1 MAGTI
6 QPGTPAGGAPRRG
19 GRAWEGPSSHAAP
32 GRIARVVRRVAGDL
46 ARAREALGPDAGPE
60 ALAAGADALHAGAAP
75 AVLRRLARA
84 LGPGRLAVPLALTA
98 DLTARGV
105 PADSAATLTL
115 ARARSTS
122 DADLLALERDVERD
136 IALGANP
143 LTATAG
149 RFTGDSPTAVGL
161 DAGVPGPGLPGTTQ
175 QTPKPRKP

>member
-1 MAGTI
+1 MTAEQVDWLRLHLT
-6 QPGTPAGGAPRRG
+6 PGL
-19 GRAWEGPSSHAAP
+19 GRAGLLRLQRAF
-32 GRIARVVRRVAGDL
+32 GD
-46 ARAREALGPDAGPE
+46 AESI
-60 ALAAGADALHAGAAP
+60 LAAGPDALHAGAAP
-75 AVLRRLARA
+75 AVLQRLARA
-84 LGPGRLAVPLALTA
+84 LGRGRLAVPLAVTA

>member
-1 MAGTI
+1 M
-6 QPGTPAGGAPRRG
+6 PSPARRP
-19 GRAWEGPSSHAAP
+19 AWAAM
-32 GRIARVVRRVAGDL
+32 
-46 ARAREALGPDAGPE
+46 
-60 ALAAGADALHAGAAP
+60 
-75 AVLRRLARA
+75 
-84 LGPGRLAVPLALTA
+84 RLAVPLAVTA

-149 RFTGDSPTAVGL
+149 RFTGDSQRCP
-161 DAGVPGPGLPGTTQ
+161 VPGGQAG
-175 QTPKPRKP
+175 